1 MRALVLAA
9 LCLIPLPTVAQD
21 SAPGRLTAF
30 VTNRYLSDFGS
41 VRLNITRLEL
51 LGACQDEELLPQL
64 VGRILTEETNLK
76 RKLIADV
83 MAFPA
88 EGLPDPDIRRDMT
101 IHLLDAFG
109 LVDATTRAML
119 IDQTFDVPPE
129 KTCNAARETVLE
141 YLESPQPTGQ

>member
-9 LCLIPLPTVAQD
+9 FCLIPLPILAQD
-21 SAPGRLTAF
+21 SAPGRLAAF
-30 VTNRYLSDFGS
+30 VTNRYLSDFVE

-51 LGACQDEELLPQL
+51 LNACQDEELLPPL
-64 VGRILTEETNLK
+64 VDRILADETNLK

-83 MAFPA
+83 MALPS
-88 EGLPDPDIRRDMT
+88 EGLPTPDIRRDVT

-119 IDQTFDVPPE
+119 IDQTITVPSE
-129 KTCNAARETVLE
+129 ATCDAARAKALE
-141 YLESPQPTGQ
+141 YLETPQPTGQ